1 MKTLRALRWNSLWAI
16 CLFLIGGGGLACTEK
31 KAPKVYTV
39 DIKQMQFQ
47 PATLTVQRG
56 DTVVWINHDM
66 VPHDVTE
73 EKSKAWASGLL
84 PPGKSWS
91 MPVTK
96 STDYYCSIHV
106 VMKGKIDVQ

>member
-1 MKTLRALRWNSLWAI
+1 MKTVRAIPWNCIGAI
-16 CLFLIGGGGLACTEK
+16 CLFLIASNGISCTEK

-39 DIKQMQFQ
+39 DITQMKFQ

-56 DTVVWINHDM
+56 DTVVWINHDL

-73 EKSKAWASGLL
+73 EKSKAWSSGPL
-84 PPGKSWS
+84 PPGKSWR

-106 VMKGKIDVQ
+106 VMKGKIEVQ